1 MLQCYSLIKLFA
13 LFGRVNFHE
22 CQVTSEKKK
31 KTLVKQIEKCCF
43 IPLQVRYWN
52 LQMNKFFGFLT

>member
-31 KTLVKQIEKCCF
+31 NLGKTNREMLLHSLASKILEF
-43 IPLQVRYWN
+43 AN
-52 LQMNKFFGFLT
+52 E